1 MGGVWTIQ
9 KCFLDGNIKC
19 HLFQSSS
26 CVENIRKMKLVLD
39 LKLINFNDSFKENPY
54 KQYEYKKFFQ
64 ESWIVE
70 SSSTSRFSPQRS
82 DSYPNIWEQTRGR
95 FCPSFTRLS
104 QKHWNITNFTKIKFW
119 FIQSILSNLSVH
131 GSLMR

>member
-1 MGGVWTIQ
+1 MSILKNNVWLLRAWIFGIWALLLFQKNLGGVSTIQ

-64 ESWIVE
+64 ES
-70 SSSTSRFSPQRS
+70 
-82 DSYPNIWEQTRGR
+82 
-95 FCPSFTRLS
+95 
-104 QKHWNITNFTKIKFW
+104 
-119 FIQSILSNLSVH
+119 
-131 GSLMR
+131 